1 MGCSGLR
8 CRYSRKCA
16 YIRTV
21 LKRAKFGQLG
31 QKEVRT
37 LHAFSLS
44 IVYAAVF
51 TIATRNW
58 LLNSQRMAILL
69 RKVVEMIEF
78 DLAFY
83 KVLVALPPSLMF
95 QVLYEKP
102 VPKFK
107 FFHKW
112 LEGKR
117 VLNEPE
123 GVSGSD
129 PGKADKE
136 EVPFQVVPTTASTT
150 SIPKGIKQRTIAK
163 LRAFIEFNQR
173 HCDRLRADTK
183 IVIK

>member
-16 YIRTV
+16 YIRNV

-31 QKEVRT
+31 QKE
-37 LHAFSLS
+37 
-44 IVYAAVF
+44 
-51 TIATRNW
+51 
-58 LLNSQRMAILL
+58 
-69 RKVVEMIEF
+69 
-78 DLAFY
+78 
-83 KVLVALPPSLMF
+83 VLVALPPSLMF

-136 EVPFQVVPTTASTT
+136 EVPFQEVPTTVSTT